1 VIVSFRTVLRGLA
14 CVLVVIVGA
23 MVAKPQAAPP
33 LARAQ
38 TQSATVMYR
47 VNDAGT
53 ALIPM
58 DALTLRDLK
67 GAPAIW
73 LAPPHKAPAFP
84 SIISTPTGTALAAEF
99 YTGANDNAKNQ
110 TIRVIDVRTGKA
122 RGRLFHP
129 AIPARIE
136 GISEDGSELSAQT
149 WDFWEPGQPVMY
161 PVRHYV
167 LSAADGHII
176 RSWNAKEF
184 CCGQN
189 LYDQTHRR
197 LYSLITAHA
206 DDPKSASQV
215 PELLAQDLQSNRAL
229 GRLSLPDLRAG
240 SWQTKRQVGGY
251 PLVRG
256 WSPGFALSPD
266 GRQIALV
273 DGSSNQLTLI
283 DTATLHIVRSV
294 SLVPRQSLLERL
306 GSWLGL
312 LPQTAEAKGM
322 EGVSLYAWY
331 SPDGRLLYLSGTRGR
346 VTKKGTFAWTQ
357 LGLRVLDVDSG
368 TILANRFHGKALV
381 ETDMSPDGT
390 SLYVPTPGGK
400 PGLSSAFGCPCMVQ
414 RLDARTL
421 ATEATRKSLG
431 TSNTWPKF
439 YFLAAPGSR

>member
-1 VIVSFRTVLRGLA
+1 
-14 CVLVVIVGA
+14 
-23 MVAKPQAAPP
+23 
-33 LARAQ
+33 
-38 TQSATVMYR
+38 
-47 VNDAGT
+47 
-53 ALIPM
+53 
-58 DALTLRDLK
+58 
-67 GAPAIW
+67 
-73 LAPPHKAPAFP
+73 
-84 SIISTPTGTALAAEF
+84 
-99 YTGANDNAKNQ
+99 
-110 TIRVIDVRTGKA
+110 
-122 RGRLFHP
+122 
-129 AIPARIE
+129 
-136 GISEDGSELSAQT
+136 
-149 WDFWEPGQPVMY
+149 
-161 PVRHYV
+161 
-167 LSAADGHII
+167 
-176 RSWNAKEF
+176 
-184 CCGQN
+184 
-189 LYDQTHRR
+189 
-197 LYSLITAHA
+197 
-206 DDPKSASQV
+206 
-215 PELLAQDLQSNRAL
+215 L